1 MNRRIRMGMVG
12 GGPGSFI
19 GSVHRRAANLDGLY
33 ELVCGCFSRDREKNA
48 AAGSGLFIAPGRVYG
63 SWQEMFRAEKE
74 RGDGMEV
81 VAVTTPNATHFPIAM
96 AALEAG
102 FDVVCDKPMTMTLAE
117 ALELR
122 DRVRS
127 SGRLFALTHNYT
139 AYPMV
144 REARRMV
151 GRGEL
156 GEIRKVV
163 VEYPQGWL
171 SDAVTG
177 DNKQG
182 KWRTD
187 PAQAGISC
195 CMADIGSHAENLA
208 EFVTGLRIT
217 ELCADLTSFVP
228 GRPLDDDGSVLLRFN
243 NGAKGVLMASQISVG
258 EENPLRIRVYGTR
271 QSLEW
276 MQENPETL
284 TLRSNSDDR
293 RVLRR
298 GWAGRGK
305 DFIRIP
311 AGHPEGFLE
320 AFANLYT
327 DMARAIDAR
336 EKGEKYTPEFPTVED
351 GVRGMAFI
359 EAVVRSS
366 RSDAKWCAFP
376 EVRD

>member
-1 MNRRIRMGMVG
+1 MNRKIRMGMVG

-33 ELVCGCFSRDREKNA
+33 ELVSGCFSRDPAKNA
-48 AAGSGLFIAPGRVYG
+48 AAGRELFLPPERLYD
-63 SWQEMFRAEKE
+63 SWQEMFEAEKN
-74 RGDGMEV
+74 RPDRMEV
-81 VAVTTPNATHFPIAM
+81 VAVTTPNSTHFPIAM

-117 ALELR
+117 AIRLR

-151 GRGEL
+151 RRGEL

-171 SDAVTG
+171 ADAVTD

-228 GRPLDDDGSVLLRFN
+228 GRTLDDDGSVLLRFN

-258 EENPLRIRVYGTR
+258 EENPLRIRVYGAR

-276 MQENPETL
+276 MQETPENL

-293 RVLRR
+293 RILRR

-327 DMARAIDAR
+327 DMARAVAAR
-336 EKGEKYTPEFPTVED
+336 EAGEEYTPEFPTADD

-366 RSDAKWCAFP
+366 ASGATWCPLP
-376 EVRD
+376 EF